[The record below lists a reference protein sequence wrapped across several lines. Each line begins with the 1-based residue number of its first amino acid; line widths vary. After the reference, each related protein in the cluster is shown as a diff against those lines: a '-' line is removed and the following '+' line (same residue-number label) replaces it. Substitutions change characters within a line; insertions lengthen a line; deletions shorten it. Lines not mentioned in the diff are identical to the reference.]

1 MISLLSGN
9 IQTINEDNALTIL
22 VGGVGYEVYPSA
34 KLLSRLHVN
43 QEAVLHIYTNVRE
56 DALELYGFDNL
67 FEKEMFKIITSVS
80 GIGPKTG
87 IGILSKM
94 DAAQLCEAILHE
106 DKAMLTSTP
115 GVGKKTA
122 ERLVIELKDK
132 IEKLSNGKFAGHL
145 KQDFRKTQA
154 PAQTA
159 SYLSPVMKQAIEALV
174 SLGYRDAEANQV
186 IKQISIDL
194 EKSGSES
201 EPKVEQLIRM
211 SLQRMA
217 KV

>member
-1 MISLLSGN
+1 MISLLSGS
-9 IQTINEDNALTIL
+9 IISINEDNALTIN

-43 QEAVLHIYTNVRE
+43 QEAIIHIYTNVRE

-106 DKAMLTSTP
+106 DKAKLTATP

-122 ERLVIELKDK
+122 ERLVLELKDK
-132 IEKLSNGKFAGHL
+132 IEKLSSGKFAAHL
-145 KQDFRKTQA
+145 KQDFRKTT
-154 PAQTA
+154 PAQGA
-159 SYLSPVMKQAIEALV
+159 SLMSNSMKQAVEALI
-174 SLGYRDAEANQV
+174 SLGYREVEAAQV
-186 IKQISIDL
+186 IRQISIDL
-194 EKSGSES
+194 EKTNNES
-201 EPKVEQLIRM
+201 EPKVEQLVRL